1 MSLSTLTTP
10 PAPAAHRHAPVWLL
24 PLLLLFGFGGLFLFI
39 LWDELLPAPA
49 VQTVRAAYAEAP
61 PAGKTQEKR
70 AKILFRAT
78 GWIEPDP
85 QPAAATTYIAGR
97 VTEVAVTEGELVQQG
112 QIIARL
118 DAREYELALAHA
130 ESALSAAEAHAATA
144 KAALAEAEATLTALR
159 ERTANYALRHERYA
173 KLKGGA
179 VSEQQRADAL
189 HDYTEH
195 RARTQAQ
202 EAALQMARSM
212 ARQALAQVNVAEAER
227 DKAQLDLS
235 RCTITAPI
243 TGRIMKLMAVPG
255 GRLSPGGETVDM
267 STAATLYDPRR
278 IALSADVPLDQAGQ
292 LCIGQQVSI
301 SCDAFPDRAFTGRV
315 ARIYGRA
322 DQTRNT
328 LRCQVSI
335 ENPDDMLRPDM
346 QCRGAF
352 YSEGIIT
359 DEAAAE
365 PAGEGD
371 LTSIPPSAIVG
382 DKVWI
387 VTPEGAL
394 MQRSITRVG
403 DKVRGVLPGEPVVLH
418 PKADFKEGQRVKIHT
433 N

>member
-10 PAPAAHRHAPVWLL
+10 PPPAAHRHAPVWLL

-61 PAGKTQEKR
+61 PAEGTQEKR

-85 QPAAATTYIAGR
+85 QPAAATTYIAGK
-97 VTEVAVTEGELVQQG
+97 VAEVAVTEGELVQQG
-112 QIIARL
+112 QTIARL

-130 ESALSAAEAHAATA
+130 ESALKAAEAHAATA

-173 KLKGGA
+173 KLKDGA
-179 VSEQQRADAL
+179 VSEQQQADAL

-195 RARTQAQ
+195 LARTQAQ

-212 ARQALAQVNVAEAER
+212 AQQALAQVSVAETER
-227 DKAQLDLS
+227 DKAQLDLA

-243 TGRIMKLMAVPG
+243 TGRIMKLNAVPG

-267 STAATLYDPRR
+267 STAATLYDPQR
-278 IALSADVPLDQAGQ
+278 IALSADVPLDQAGL
-292 LCIGQQVSI
+292 LCIGQQVRI
-301 SCDAFPDRAFTGRV
+301 SCDAFPDRVFTGRV

-352 YSEGIIT
+352 YSDGVIT

-365 PAGEGD
+365 PAAEGD
-371 LTSIPPSAIVG
+371 LTCIPPSAIVG

-387 VTPEGAL
+387 VTPERVL

-418 PKADFKEGQRVKIHT
+418 PKADFQEGQRVNIHT